1 MLSKAYKFACKEIL
15 KMRQRPKDSSE
26 DTEETVDGTV
36 ADVRNLLKALIGEV
50 KVEKQWKKGAMNFVP
65 RVEECK
71 VYLREGLCQKLN
83 FVLNERDL
91 EVELQ
96 ASLKALHEKMRYM
109 VLEEFMNGT
118 L

>member
-1 MLSKAYKFACKEIL
+1 
-15 KMRQRPKDSSE
+15 MRQRPKDSSE
-26 DTEETVDGTV
+26 DTVETVDGTV

-50 KVEKQWKKGAMNFVP
+50 RVEKEWKKGAMNFVP
-65 RVEECK
+65 RLEECK

-91 EVELQ
+91 DGELQ
-96 ASLKALHEKMRYM
+96 ASLKALHEKIREM
-109 VLEEFMNGT
+109 VLEQFMNGN